1 MSAVEKIPM
10 GKIMPF
16 ALRPLEDE
24 DTIQAAEI
32 ERDAF
37 PTLFPL
43 TPFKR
48 ELRNRMAR
56 YLVAWRRACPKG
68 RGAT

>member
-24 DTIQAAEI
+24 DTTQAAEI

-37 PTLFPL
+37 PTLFPP

-56 YLVAWRRACPKG
+56 Y
-68 RGAT
+68 